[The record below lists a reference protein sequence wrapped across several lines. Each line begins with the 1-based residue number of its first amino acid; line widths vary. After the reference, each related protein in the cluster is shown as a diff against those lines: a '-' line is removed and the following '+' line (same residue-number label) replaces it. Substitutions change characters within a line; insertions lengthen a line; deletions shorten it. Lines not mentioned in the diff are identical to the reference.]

1 MFLESPLPI
10 LGTWIWIWVSIVL
23 SSCNFFQSQ
32 NLKLFSP
39 FGFDRQFITY
49 IAYMDFFFLALDLAS
64 LFLLSWVQF
73 ELLSCV
79 VWLWLEC
86 LGRAKK
92 TKLKNWYLWKLI
104 WVWFFWFMFKF
115 KSIWIFFLIGELI
128 FLFEMSFIIII
139 IFSCHIS
146 FKCANNAHH
155 LPHKHI
161 PLVVNWR
168 D

>member
-1 MFLESPLPI
+1 MDLDLGFNCAFLLPFLSI
-10 LGTWIWIWVSIVL
+10 SKFETFFSLWIWSSIHHVHSL
-23 SSCNFFQSQ
+23 H
-32 NLKLFSP
+32 
-39 FGFDRQFITY
+39 G
-49 IAYMDFFFLALDLAS
+49 FFFFKLWIWL
-64 LFLLSWVQF
+64 LFFFLSWVQF

-92 TKLKNWYLWKLI
+92 NKLKNWYLWKLI

-115 KSIWIFFLIGELI
+115 KSIWIFFLIGELT
-128 FLFEMSFIIII
+128 FLFDMSFIIII
-139 IFSCHIS
+139 IFSCHVS

-161 PLVVNWR
+161 PLVVNCR

>member
-1 MFLESPLPI
+1 MFLESPSPI

-23 SSCNFFQSQ
+23 SSCHFFQSQ

-39 FGFDRQFITY
+39 FGFDRLFITH
-49 IAYMDFFFLALDLAS
+49 IAYMDYFFFS
-64 LFLLSWVQF
+64 LWIWLLFFFLSWVQF

-92 TKLKNWYLWKLI
+92 NKLKNWYLWKLI

-115 KSIWIFFLIGELI
+115 KSIWIPFFIFFLIGELT
-128 FLFEMSFIIII
+128 FLFDRVIYYYYF
-139 IFSCHIS
+139 
-146 FKCANNAHH
+146 
-155 LPHKHI
+155 
-161 PLVVNWR
+161 
-168 D
+168 